1 MVSFIRDWAR
11 RVGQGSERIDF
22 MLFTLLNNSLLSRIK
37 ISGPHPIFSEC
48 AMGSLFRSI
57 NTYISKSNKLE
68 KHLGMMPGENSCQH
82 FFHFVNVVSKL
93 LIATIDESY
102 LKSIFLFE
110 L

>member
-1 MVSFIRDWAR
+1 
-11 RVGQGSERIDF
+11 
-22 MLFTLLNNSLLSRIK
+22 
-37 ISGPHPIFSEC
+37 
-48 AMGSLFRSI
+48 MGSLFRSI